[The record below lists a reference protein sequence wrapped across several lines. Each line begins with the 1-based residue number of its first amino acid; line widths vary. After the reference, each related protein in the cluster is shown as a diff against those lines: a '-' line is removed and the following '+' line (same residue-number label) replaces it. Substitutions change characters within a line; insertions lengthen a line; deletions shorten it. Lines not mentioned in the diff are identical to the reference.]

1 MLNIR
6 TLCTEGGNTIIWG
19 EKWGREEKKN
29 EDGGEK
35 WKVHCLDTLIIQQY
49 GSLRAKKEKKTGSRL
64 LDDFTAA
71 PKLSNHTSSQ
81 KRKTQKDHL
90 TKSAYW
96 GYNH

>member
-49 GSLRAKKEKKTGSRL
+49 GSLRAKKRRKLVPGSYMISLQPPSYQTILALKKEKLKKIT
-64 LDDFTAA
+64 
-71 PKLSNHTSSQ
+71 
-81 KRKTQKDHL
+81 
-90 TKSAYW
+90 
-96 GYNH
+96 